1 MYAWNAGTMWIWRGL
16 SLADD
21 SIFDRILRKEIPA
34 TFVYEDE
41 HVVAIKDINPAA
53 PVHVLVIPKKK
64 IVSLRE
70 AKSAPAADMA
80 NLLAGI
86 SRVASHLGLDADG
99 YRTVF
104 NTGRDAQQSVAY
116 IHAHILGG
124 RSLAW
129 PPG

>member
-1 MYAWNAGTMWIWRGL
+1 M
-16 SLADD
+16 DD
-21 SIFDRILRKEIPA
+21 TIFDRILRKEIPA
-34 TFVYEDE
+34 TYVYEDE
-41 HVVAIKDINPAA
+41 HVVAIKDINPQA

-64 IVSLRE
+64 IASLRE
-70 AKSAPAADMA
+70 AKNAPAEDLA

-86 SRVASHLGLDADG
+86 SKVATQLGLDEGG

-104 NTGRDAQQSVAY
+104 NSGRDAQQSVAY

-124 RSLAW
+124 RSLGW